1 MSGENLWDT
10 SEKALGTEKN
20 GITLSI
26 RAMLWT
32 KLSGFGSQIHYL
44 LSVLTPWASLFLFVK
59 WRNLESYNEGSM
71 N

>member
-26 RAMLWT
+26 RAML
-32 KLSGFGSQIHYL
+32 
-44 LSVLTPWASLFLFVK
+44 
-59 WRNLESYNEGSM
+59 
-71 N
+71 